1 MSKKTIRP
9 TDSELEI
16 LQILWHRGPSTVRE
30 VNDQINREKNAG
42 YTTTLKIMQ
51 IMTEKGL
58 LSREKDSRT
67 HIYTPV
73 PDMKTTRGAL
83 LDRFLE
89 STFSGSASSLVMQAL
104 GNHNASAEELHEIKE
119 LIEQLEKNNG
129 ESDK

>member
-1 MSKKTIRP
+1 MTVKKIRP

-16 LQILWHRGPSTVRE
+16 LQILWDRGPSTVRE
-30 VNDQINREKNAG
+30 VNDRLNIDKNVG

-67 HIYTPV
+67 HIYSPL
-73 PDMKTTRGAL
+73 PDKETTRGDL
-83 LDRFLE
+83 LERFLE

-104 GNHNASAEELHEIKE
+104 GSHNASPEELQEIKQ
-119 LIEQLEKNNG
+119 LIEELEKSN
-129 ESDK
+129 ERHTQ